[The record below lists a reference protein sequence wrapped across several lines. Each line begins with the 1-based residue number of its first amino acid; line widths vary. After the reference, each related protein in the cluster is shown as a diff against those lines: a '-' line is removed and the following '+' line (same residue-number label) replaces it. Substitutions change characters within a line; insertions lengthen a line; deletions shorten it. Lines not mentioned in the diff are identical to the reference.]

1 MSELDSS
8 LEKFKNEIL
17 GKFQNPNFAKIF
29 PVVWSIVQSS
39 IDQNFMVEGRF
50 GDGLFG
56 GGTQKWQKSKRAIK
70 QNGQTLSDTGRL
82 ASSIQVIVSQQ
93 GNSLKIQAGSNLPY
107 AAIHNF
113 GGVIHVPAR
122 SRLYVQNRYVR
133 GGKKGKFK
141 KGTTFGQGSTTK
153 AYTIKIPA
161 RPYLVLQDDDI
172 VEILKHIGEVL
183 MKS

>member
-1 MSELDSS
+1 MSELESS
-8 LEKFKNEIL
+8 LENFKNEIL

-29 PVVWSIVQSS
+29 PVVRSIVQSS

-56 GGTQKWQKSKRAIK
+56 GGTQKWSKSKRALK

-82 ASSIQVIVSQQ
+82 AASIQIVVSQQ
-93 GNSLKIQAGSNLPY
+93 GNSLNIQAGSNLPY

-113 GGVIHVPAR
+113 GGIIHIPAR
-122 SRLYVQNRYVR
+122 SRTYVQKRYIR
-133 GGKKGKFK
+133 GTKKGKFK
-141 KGTTFGQGSTTK
+141 KGTTFGQGFTTK
-153 AYTIKIPA
+153 GYTINIPA

-172 VEILKHIGEVL
+172 VEILKYIGETL
-183 MKS
+183 LKG